1 MKKHTERQIAA
12 IVLDTLTR
20 SMTIAKEQGAT
31 ISTLQSNREAIT
43 LDVLAEIHKSAANNL
58 GQVLTEALF
67 EEVTL

>member
-31 ISTLQSNREAIT
+31 FSTLQSNREAIT